1 MASSLS
7 NLVDNLAE
15 GIHKIKCK
23 DWDCFLEYEN
33 VKDNLIKY
41 VYLAIKII
49 QTSLM
54 KNWMIEKSLMKQP
67 LPKKEFYTNLNIKEI
82 TDADY
87 MHGKWVC
94 KDFEIKKLGK
104 YYDLYLKSDRLLL
117 ADAFNNFKKMCLKLL
132 LADAFN
138 NFKKMCLKIY
148 QLDPFSS
155 WISMTSIFNKDRS
168 KIRIINWHW
177 YIINGWKRN

>member
-1 MASSLS
+1 
-7 NLVDNLAE
+7 
-15 GIHKIKCK
+15 
-23 DWDCFLEYEN
+23 
-33 VKDNLIKY
+33 
-41 VYLAIKII
+41 
-49 QTSLM
+49 M

-67 LPKKEFYTNLNIKEI
+67 LPKKEFYTNSNIKEI

-117 ADAFNNFKKMCLKLL
+117 ADAFNNFRKMR
-132 LADAFN
+132 
-138 NFKKMCLKIY
+138 LKIY
-148 QLDPFSS
+148 QSDPFSS